1 MFFRYCNS
9 KKEKK
14 TRMFKI
20 EKKIQQSY
28 CKDIGEQLICRNIV
42 IMNNRLLQ
50 IMGAPIS
57 FSSILFT
64 VWPVIKVSWADW
76 LAWKYKLL
84 RT

>member
-1 MFFRYCNS
+1 
-9 KKEKK
+9 
-14 TRMFKI
+14 MFKI

-28 CKDIGEQLICRNIV
+28 CKDIGEQLIYRNIV

-64 VWPVIKVSWADW
+64 VRPVIEVS
-76 LAWKYKLL
+76 
-84 RT
+84 

>member
-1 MFFRYCNS
+1 
-9 KKEKK
+9 
-14 TRMFKI
+14 MFKI

-64 VWPVIKVSWADW
+64 VRPVIEVS
-76 LAWKYKLL
+76 
-84 RT
+84 